1 MADDEQDRRSWGDF
15 IAFLRW
21 LLGIGTQ
28 AELSRRSGIPRS
40 EINRYEQGK
49 QKPQPATF
57 QQMTE
62 RLGVPGRLVAFLRW
76 CHRLIRKAH
85 ALAQRLEEVPASEP
99 RIPEET
105 RAAVWDIVE
114 RALALARA
122 EHALLRSTPVPRRT
136 SSQRVEALFEK
147 LTSYPEAGQR
157 LLIKGSQAYRDPLL
171 CLRLCRESE
180 EAAPHDPSR
189 ALKLAELAL
198 FIAEHFELEEPG
210 SGAFGSRLKGWC
222 TGFIANAQRVIGSDL
237 PGAERTWVRAWRLW
251 KAGEDPEGLLSEA
264 YLLDMEASLRRA
276 QRLFPKALRL
286 HANALELARPE
297 EAGVILMNQATA
309 LKESGD
315 PEGALRSLERAASI
329 IDGECQPRL
338 RFGLR
343 FNHASSLCALGRAG
357 EAASFLEE
365 VRRLAKLV
373 GNEIDLL
380 RTSWLEGSCAAGLG
394 HRQEAL
400 AKLEQVRNEFEAL
413 KLPFD
418 YALASLDVALLYRE
432 EGRFPEIKVLA
443 DEMLEIFKAQQVHRE
458 ALGALILFQEAAEK
472 EEVTVELVRRLQ
484 DYLSKASKK
493 PGLEFERG

>member
-1 MADDEQDRRSWGDF
+1 MADDEQDRRSGGDF

-21 LLGIGTQ
+21 LLGIDTQ

-57 QQMTE
+57 QQLTE
-62 RLGVPGRLVAFLRW
+62 RLGVPGRLIGFLRW

-85 ALAQRLEEVPASEP
+85 AHALKLEETPASEP

-105 RAAVWDIVE
+105 REAVWDIVE

-122 EHALLRSTPVPRRT
+122 EHAFLRSTPIPRRT
-136 SSQRVEALFEK
+136 SPQRVEALFEK

-198 FIAEHFELEEPG
+198 LVAEHVELEEPG
-210 SGAFGSRLKGWC
+210 SRAFRSRLEAWC
-222 TGFIANAQRVIGSDL
+222 TGFIGNAQRVIGSDL
-237 PGAERTWVRAWRLW
+237 PGAERAWVRVWRLW
-251 KAGEDPEGLLSEA
+251 KAGEDPAGLLSEA

-276 QRLFPKALRL
+276 QRLFPKALKL
-286 HANALELARPE
+286 HKDALELARPE
-297 EAGVILMNQATA
+297 EIGVILLNQATS

-315 PEGALRSLERAASI
+315 PEGALRSLERAAHA
-329 IDGECQPRL
+329 IDAERQPRL

-343 FNHASSLCALGRAG
+343 FNQASSLLSMGRAG
-357 EAASFLEE
+357 EAASCLEE
-365 VRRLAKLV
+365 VRKLAELL
-373 GNEIDLL
+373 GNVIDLS
-380 RTSWLEGSCAAGLG
+380 RTAWLEATCLTGLG
-394 HRQEAL
+394 RREEAL
-400 AKLEQVRNEFEAL
+400 AKLEQVRHEFEAL

-418 YALASLDVALLYRE
+418 YALASLDAALLYRE
-432 EGRFPEIKVLA
+432 EGRFPEIKALA
-443 DEMLEIFKAQQVHRE
+443 AEMLEIFTAQQVHRE

-472 EEVTVELVRRLQ
+472 EEVTAELVRRLQ
-484 DYLSKASKK
+484 DYFSKASKK
-493 PGLEFERG
+493 PGLPFERG